1 MTKREQKSLEKF
13 VEQTENAIKN
23 RGYYMP
29 SDAQTRAL
37 KALCAEIDNAPA
49 NRDYTRLAQLV
60 MSIDNANLN
69 QVYAVCAT
77 PAQLSAVK
85 RAITKAAIH

>member
-1 MTKREQKSLEKF
+1 MTKREPKSLEKF
-13 VEQTENAIKN
+13 IEQTENAIKN

-37 KALCAEIDNAPA
+37 KVVCAEIAPA
-49 NRDYTRLAQLV
+49 FRDYTRLAQLV
-60 MSIDNANLN
+60 MSIDNANQN

-85 RAITKAAIH
+85 RTMANLQSA

>member
-37 KALCAEIDNAPA
+37 KALCAEIDHA
-49 NRDYTRLAQLV
+49 NRDFTRLAKLV
-60 MSIDNANLN
+60 MSIDNANQN

>member
-13 VEQTENAIKN
+13 VEHTENAIKN

-29 SDAQTRAL
+29 SDAQTHAI
-37 KALCAEIDNAPA
+37 KALCAEIAPVF
-49 NRDYTRLAQLV
+49 RDYTRLAQLV
-60 MSIDNANLN
+60 MSIDAANRN
-69 QVYAVCAT
+69 EVYAVCAT

-85 RAITKAAIH
+85 RAITKAASR